1 MASQAWMSGRL
12 TGNGPTDRQK
22 RQGWIDGGYLPRT
35 IDVGGVRVGY
45 DSIDPFNLV
54 LSTIADVGDYSNQSS
69 LVLRYVSKFLK
80 KYVLE
85 NNDVDIFIFS
95 WEVDKLEE
103 FKKYLNPKKIKLIP
117 QIDFEIPQH
126 IKGTNDKRVIAHYSR
141 WYGVKEVMKLKR
153 QYEEENNFKYDLV
166 VNARFDLCYNK
177 PFDFSC
183 LPSNEFHIPI
193 HPDRPTYGWPLENSE
208 ILDHIFASSS
218 ENMDN
223 YSNLFDKL
231 NEYTLPGQCPQWNT
245 ISNHFLMVWHLWK
258 LNLLDLKIV
267 KKSFSTYTEQEVSRQ
282 EEKADYDIMRYR
294 NLSTEDIMREVENE
308 Q

>member
-1 MASQAWMSGRL
+1 MRIAYTLNGLIGGISSGK
-12 TGNGPTDRQK
+12 NM
-22 RQGWIDGGYLPRT
+22 
-35 IDVGGVRVGY
+35 
-45 DSIDPFNLV
+45 N
-54 LSTIADVGDYSNQSS
+54 ADVGDYTSQSS

-117 QIDFEIPQH
+117 QINFEIPEH

-153 QYEEENNFKYDLV
+153 EYEQENNFKYDLV

-183 LPSNEFHIPI
+183 LSTNQFHIPI
-193 HPDRPTYGWPLENSE
+193 HPDRPTYGWPNENSE

-218 ENMDN
+218 ENMDK
-223 YSNLFDKL
+223 YSKLFDKL
-231 NEYTLPGQCPQWNT
+231 SEYTLPGQCPQWNT

-258 LNLLDLKIV
+258 LNLLNVDTV
-267 KKSFSTYTEQEVSRQ
+267 KKSFSTYTEGEVSLQ

-294 NLSTEDIMREVENE
+294 NLSMENIIKEVENE